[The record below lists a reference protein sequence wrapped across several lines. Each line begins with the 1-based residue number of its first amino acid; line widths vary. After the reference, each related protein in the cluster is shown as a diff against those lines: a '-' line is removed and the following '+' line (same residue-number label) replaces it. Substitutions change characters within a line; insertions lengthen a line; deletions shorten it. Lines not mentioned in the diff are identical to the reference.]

1 MLILLNRQTK
11 EEMKKVSSDDGDL
24 EFDAFKDGFDLAIT
38 SIKELFS
45 KENIDRLEKEIEEQ
59 KRRLREEMEL

>member
-24 EFDAFKDGFDLAIT
+24 EFDAFKDGFDLVIT

-59 KRRLREEMEL
+59 KRRLREELEL